1 MLNLISFLSVLFL
14 VWPFT
19 NAQAGPVLADSQQS
33 FASACL
39 ADEQE
44 PYRMVE
50 ICSTALSDAHLTDK
64 ERVDLQFQLAEALYD
79 IDENERAA
87 VAYKNVLKQDQEHTG
102 ALNGL
107 GWLAHDHENWSLAA
121 DYFAKAG
128 AVRVSAQALAGEASA
143 RLRLN
148 QITLDEFVTR
158 MDAALVMSPDYAWVL
173 REKAWLLFDNGRAEE
188 AEIAARLSVQKFEDD
203 PYSLYVLGY
212 LLNER
217 EAWEE
222 AYFYL
227 NKAVQTGDAFTA
239 VYSERS
245 LAAFKRGYLK
255 VALNDAARVI
265 EAWPKNSTGYVR
277 RARALEGLG
286 RRAEAISELQARQAV
301 EHNDFQAYW
310 LADLLFN
317 DERYGAAV
325 QVLARTINEGQ
336 PDYHDHLFMARL
348 GLETDDMALA
358 QTHIDVALELN
369 PDASYPYYYKSL
381 LSLAKG
387 NLEAAEADMKTAV
400 RNGLPESSI
409 RHFLGQLMKNG
420 NYVKA
425 IKLGVELRQH

>member
-1 MLNLISFLSVLFL
+1 TQV
-14 VWPFT
+14 
-19 NAQAGPVLADSQQS
+19 
-33 FASACL
+33 
-39 ADEQE
+39 
-44 PYRMVE
+44 
-50 ICSTALSDAHLTDK
+50 
-64 ERVDLQFQLAEALYD
+64 
-79 IDENERAA
+79 
-87 VAYKNVLKQDQEHTG
+87 
-102 ALNGL
+102 
-107 GWLAHDHENWSLAA
+107 
-121 DYFAKAG
+121 
-128 AVRVSAQALAGEASA
+128 
-143 RLRLN
+143 
-148 QITLDEFVTR
+148 
-158 MDAALVMSPDYAWVL
+158 
-173 REKAWLLFDNGRAEE
+173 
-188 AEIAARLSVQKFEDD
+188 
-203 PYSLYVLGY
+203 GY

-217 EAWEE
+217 EAREE

-227 NKAVQTGDAFTA
+227 NKAVQIGDAFTA